1 MRVLDEGAGEDVAP
15 AEGAFGVSV
24 FAGLGG
30 ADFQN
35 LAWVRFQHCVAVLAE
50 GRGLRGEGK
59 GGVGVAACLRGEELV
74 VICHETSR

>member
-24 FAGLGG
+24 FAGLSS

-35 LAWVRFQHCVAVLAE
+35 LARVRFQHCVAVLAE
-50 GRGLRGEGK
+50 GRGL
-59 GGVGVAACLRGEELV
+59 
-74 VICHETSR
+74 